1 MQVRSLLEDASGDSP
16 AMKVIESKSE
26 TAPKRRS
33 RNPKTVP
40 KSGDYY
46 VLGLMKYPVLGYAAD
61 TNSLMY
67 MKSYADKHDPLEVD
81 LTTLVPIDKD
91 WSPTWWIAK
100 ERVGGGKKLW
110 FVVTFA
116 WHNGPQSISTRA
128 VTMRKARQNVLHRI
142 GVELCNVSPERK
154 GAPERAAR
162 AALAFA
168 ANKEFSL
175 DMLNV
180 RLELKN

>member
-1 MQVRSLLEDASGDSP
+1 MQVRSLLEDTDGNIGV
-16 AMKVIESKSE
+16 MKVIEGKSPS
-26 TAPKRRS
+26 ARRIP
-33 RNPKTVP
+33 RLVP
-40 KSGDYY
+40 KSGDHY
-46 VLGLMKYPVLGYAAD
+46 VLGLMKYPVIGYAAD

-67 MKSYADKHDPLEVD
+67 MRSYADKRDPLEVD
-81 LTTLVPIDKD
+81 LATLTPIDKD

-100 ERVGGGKKLW
+100 ERVGAGKKLW
-110 FVVTFA
+110 FMVTFM
-116 WHNGPQSISTRA
+116 WQTGTHSMSTRA
-128 VTMRKARQNVLHRI
+128 VTMRKARQNALHRI

-180 RLELKN
+180 RLDLKN